1 MLSKND
7 IKNLEKKYKFA
18 PLKKLGQN
26 FLIDTNIKNKL
37 IGSSNVGKC
46 DILLEIGSGLG
57 QLTFDLSKLA
67 KKVIAIEFDKKLF
80 SILSDFAKDS
90 TNVILVHEDF
100 MKFNLKEFIPKDKK
114 IKVISNLPYC
124 ISSPVILKLFAHSE
138 YIDSA
143 MLTLQKEV
151 ADRLTAHPSS
161 KKYGSLTLF
170 AEFHSEIKEL
180 FKISRN
186 SFYPVPGVD
195 SSVLFMKM
203 RTNPPV
209 KVDDKKDLFDL
220 IRAAFSVRR
229 KTLIN
234 AALSQN
240 YKKLSKARLE
250 EILKAAAI
258 PINARAETLRLS
270 DFANIVNLL

>member
-7 IKNLEKKYKFA
+7 IKSLEKKYKFS

-26 FLIDTNIKNKL
+26 FLIDANIKNKL
-37 IGSSNVGKC
+37 LESSHVGSG
-46 DILLEIGSGLG
+46 DITLEIGSGLG

-80 SILSDFAKDS
+80 SILSDFAKDF
-90 TNVILVHEDF
+90 TNVVLVCEDF
-100 MKFNLKEFIPKDKK
+100 MKFSLKEFIPKNKK

-143 MLTLQKEV
+143 MLTLQREV

-195 SSVLFMKM
+195 SSVVFMKM
-203 RTNPPV
+203 RTDPPV
-209 KVDDKKDLFDL
+209 KVNDKKDLFDL

-234 AALSQN
+234 AVLLQN
-240 YKKLSKARLE
+240 YKKLGKSRLE
-250 EILKAAAI
+250 EILKAAGI
-258 PINARAETLRLS
+258 PVDARAETLRLS
-270 DFANIVNLL
+270 DFANIVNLI